1 MSHRDAPLV
10 ALACSVPLLD
20 AAVAGS
26 LAGVAKLERL
36 NGRDTELGARLRSLQ
51 PDAIVVDRPAAA
63 EAAARYARFARVPV
77 VQLSAR
83 DATLRLHAE
92 GRWQEL
98 GDATP
103 ESIRSLVATL

>member
-1 MSHRDAPLV
+1 MSARDVPLV

-26 LAGVAKLERL
+26 LAGVATLERL
-36 NGRDTELGARLRSLQ
+36 NGRDTELAARLRSLQ

-83 DATLRLHAE
+83 EPTLRIHAE
-92 GRWQEL
+92 GRWREH
-98 GDATP
+98 GAATP
-103 ESIRSLVATL
+103 ETIRALVATH